1 MMSMKCYLK
10 IEDKIKDLSNYKHTK
25 DTFHIGNDLV
35 DKIFL
40 QEWVRFDKIVYTID
54 TRSYENKKI
63 IIDII
68 KTKKN
73 K

>member
-25 DTFHIGNDLV
+25 DTFHIGNDIIDNLI
-35 DKIFL
+35 DHL
-40 QEWVRFDKIVYTID
+40 YRFDKIVYTID